1 MKKLLT
7 LLAIFCVIASAGAV
21 CAEDVSPDG
30 WAGSQYQDEGGYAGS
45 QYQDD
50 GGWAGSQYQDEG
62 GYAGSQYQDDGG
74 WAGSQYNETVENA
87 AGEPGNLTTV
97 SAGFENTAIND
108 TANATS
114 FHTML
119 ATGNPILA
127 LFAVCAVLGGY
138 TVIRRK

>member
-21 CAEDVSPDG
+21 CAEDVSPD
-30 WAGSQYQDEGGYAGS
+30 
-45 QYQDD
+45 
-50 GGWAGSQYQDEG
+50 GWAGSQYQDEG